1 MLCSITRAWSILLA
15 LLPHYAHEHHTNTLL
30 RTRCQSCTHS
40 RNNSHCNNSHYSGI
54 RLLHNLHIFHVL
66 ASLRTFIHYI
76 HAHILRTHTPL
87 THNATS
93 GVIRNTPS
101 SLPHKNPLH
110 TRYQTS
116 RLFQAI
122 CRYIFFAT
130 DPPRADYLATA
141 DEEKIVVS
149 PRIEN
154 IRVYYAHR
162 ASEEDEAFSFL
173 PLGMLLTVLLRRT
186 IGRAIMR
193 SDTSTCRLSIVTNI
207 IVSFTAASTPTRK
220 RAKSLSH
227 NAPLSSSMS

>member
-1 MLCSITRAWSILLA
+1 M
-15 LLPHYAHEHHTNTLL
+15 
-30 RTRCQSCTHS
+30 
-40 RNNSHCNNSHYSGI
+40 
-54 RLLHNLHIFHVL
+54 LHNLHIFLIL
-66 ASLRTFIHYI
+66 ASLRTFIRYLHT
-76 HAHILRTHTPL
+76 HVLRTRTPL
-87 THNATS
+87 THDATS
-93 GVIRNTPS
+93 GVMRNTPS
-101 SLPHKNPLH
+101 SLPHTNPLH
-110 TRYQTS
+110 TRYQTT

-193 SDTSTCRLSIVTNI
+193 SDISTCRLSQTSSCPSPRHRRPHANERNRYH
-207 IVSFTAASTPTRK
+207 TMLDYR
-220 RAKSLSH
+220 RACH
-227 NAPLSSSMS
+227 NGIATYSDDDIG

>member
-1 MLCSITRAWSILLA
+1 M
-15 LLPHYAHEHHTNTLL
+15 
-30 RTRCQSCTHS
+30 
-40 RNNSHCNNSHYSGI
+40 
-54 RLLHNLHIFHVL
+54 LHNLPIFHVL
-66 ASLRTFIHYI
+66 VHVLTSLQTFIHYI
-76 HAHILRTHTPL
+76 HTHTPL
-87 THNATS
+87 THDGAFDILRNM
-93 GVIRNTPS
+93 RNTSP
-101 SLPHKNPLH
+101 SLPHTNPLH
-110 TRYQTS
+110 TRYQTT

-193 SDTSTCRLSIVTNI
+193 SDTSTCRLSQTSSCPSPRHRRPHTNERNRYH
-207 IVSFTAASTPTRK
+207 TMLRYR
-220 RAKSLSH
+220 RACH
-227 NAPLSSSMS
+227 NGITTYNDDDIG

>member
-1 MLCSITRAWSILLA
+1 MPIT
-15 LLPHYAHEHHTNTLL
+15 LLPHYAHEHCRAHDVNRAHV
-30 RTRCQSCTHS
+30 RTIT
-40 RNNSHCNNSHYSGI
+40 RNKSHYSSL
-54 RLLHNLHIFHVL
+54 RLLHNLHIFRSDLVT
-66 ASLRTFIHYI
+66 TFIRYI
-76 HAHILRTHTPL
+76 HTHTPL
-87 THNATS
+87 TYDAAS
-93 GVIRNTPS
+93 GILRNTSP
-101 SLPHKNPLH
+101 SLPHTNPLH
-110 TRYQTS
+110 TRYQTT

-186 IGRAIMR
+186 IGRAIM
-193 SDTSTCRLSIVTNI
+193 
-207 IVSFTAASTPTRK
+207 
-220 RAKSLSH
+220 
-227 NAPLSSSMS
+227 